1 MEEAAIRSRLNV
13 EERPLRRLINRC
25 LGFTNEMS
33 DEASLK
39 NLDVEFAAMSAFW
52 LRLQMQLDTHNKEV
66 NLYQDELKQ
75 TQQHYEQEN
84 EGISHLEQDLLLAQQ
99 EQKKQEEYDD
109 LAKPIMARGLRSRNE
124 QLESIAKLE
133 SAIQEL
139 EKENKDYELQWNHR
153 RENFEKIVQD
163 IQQFRAVLHPSNNA
177 DSDSE
182 EGIASEGDTPSSS
195 ISGSK

>member
-13 EERPLRRLINRC
+13 EERPLRRLISRC
-25 LGFTNEMS
+25 LGFTNEKP

-39 NLDVEFAAMSAFW
+39 NLEIEFAAMSAFW
-52 LRLQMQLDTHNKEV
+52 LRLQMQLDTHDKEI
-66 NLYQDELKQ
+66 NIYQNDLEK
-75 TQQHYEQEN
+75 TQQDYEQEQKD
-84 EGISHLEQDLLLAQQ
+84 ISNLEQNLLLAQQ
-99 EQKKQEEYDD
+99 EQVKQEEYDE
-109 LAKPIMARGLRSRNE
+109 LAKPIMARGLRSRGE

-139 EKENKDYELQWNHR
+139 EEENKNYEQKWNQR
-153 RENFEKIVQD
+153 KENFEKIVQGID
-163 IQQFRAVLHPSNNA
+163 EFRTVLHPSNDA

-195 ISGSK
+195 GFK